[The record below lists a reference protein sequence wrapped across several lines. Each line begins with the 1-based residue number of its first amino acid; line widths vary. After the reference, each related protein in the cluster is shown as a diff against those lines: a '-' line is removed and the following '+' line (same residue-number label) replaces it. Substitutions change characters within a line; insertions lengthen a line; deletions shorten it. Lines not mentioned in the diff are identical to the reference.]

1 MKGIEFTEMDI
12 EKLIVIQSV
21 IDGKRTGKEASN
33 KLNLSERQIWRLVK
47 KVKNSGVEGIKHGN
61 RFIHQ
66 PRFITFEFKEHI
78 KNLKLSDDYC
88 DANFKHFQELIEE
101 HENIKIS
108 YTSLYKILT
117 EYGIKS
123 KKKHKDRKTHRQ
135 RKRKAH
141 EGDLVQADGTPFDWF
156 KDGHMYSIH
165 GFIDDATGKVLGAYM
180 CEHECLLGYLEV
192 LRQMLKNYGIP
203 KCLYPDK
210 FSVFFP
216 AKGQKIT
223 IEEQL
228 QGKEKPTT
236 QFKRIIDVL
245 GIDMFAASTS
255 QAKGR
260 IERLWNTFQDRL
272 VTEFKLNKIKT
283 IDEANEFLKTYIKK
297 YNKQFAVKAKNEESN
312 FVPVPSYIDLDLLL
326 AIKITRKIDSSGSFT
341 IKNKRFQILNN
352 NIMPKSKINIYI
364 SKKIGIIAEHNNTK
378 YKVICS
384 DNLPSK
390 YSSISMNEFYKE
402 HYQELYSF
410 ALSLLTYDAKEKEPL
425 LVTS

>member
-1 MKGIEFTEMDI
+1 MKGMEFTEMDI

-272 VTEFKLNKIKT
+272 VTEFK
-283 IDEANEFLKTYIKK
+283 
-297 YNKQFAVKAKNEESN
+297 
-312 FVPVPSYIDLDLLL
+312 
-326 AIKITRKIDSSGSFT
+326 
-341 IKNKRFQILNN
+341 
-352 NIMPKSKINIYI
+352 
-364 SKKIGIIAEHNNTK
+364 
-378 YKVICS
+378 
-384 DNLPSK
+384 
-390 YSSISMNEFYKE
+390 
-402 HYQELYSF
+402 
-410 ALSLLTYDAKEKEPL
+410 
-425 LVTS
+425 

>member
-12 EKLIVIQSV
+12 EKLIVIQAV
-21 IDGKRTGKEASN
+21 IDGKRTGKEASD

-47 KVKNSGVEGIKHGN
+47 KVRENGPEGIKHKN
-61 RFIHQ
+61 CFIKQ
-66 PRFITFEFKEHI
+66 PRFITPELKEHI

-88 DANFKHFQELIEE
+88 DTNFTHFLELLEE
-101 HENIKIS
+101 RENIKIS

-123 KKKHKDRKTHRQ
+123 KKKHRNRNTHRQ

-180 CEHECLLGYLEV
+180 CEHECLLGYLET
-192 LRQMLKNYGIP
+192 LRQMLKDYGIP

-216 AKGQKIT
+216 VKAQKLT

-228 QGKEKPTT
+228 QGKTKPTT

-245 GIDMFAASTS
+245 GIDMFPAATS

-272 VTEFKLNKIKT
+272 VTEFKLAEIKT
-283 IDEANEFLKTYIKK
+283 IDEANEFLKSYLKK
-297 YNKQFAVKAKNEESN
+297 YNKKFAVKAESDESN
-312 FVPVPSYIDLDLLL
+312 FVPVPTYLDLKLLL
-326 AIKITRKIDSSGSFT
+326 AIKITRTIDNSGSFT
-341 IKNKRFQILNN
+341 IKNKKFQILNN
-352 NIMPKSKINIYI
+352 NIMPKSKINVYI
-364 SKKIGIIAEHNNTK
+364 SKKIGIIAEYNNTK

-390 YSSISMNEFYKE
+390 YSTLSMNEFYKE
-402 HYQELYSF
+402 HYQELLSF
-410 ALSLLTYDAKEKEPL
+410 ALSLLTYNAKEKEPL

>member
-1 MKGIEFTEMDI
+1 MKGIEFTEMEI

-21 IDGKRTGKEASN
+21 IDGKRTGKEASD

-47 KVKNSGVEGIKHGN
+47 KVKDNGIEGIKHGN
-61 RFIHQ
+61 CFINQ
-66 PRFITFEFKEHI
+66 PRFITDEFKENI
-78 KNLKLSDDYC
+78 KKLKLSDDYC
-88 DANFKHFQELIEE
+88 DTNFTHFQELLEE
-101 HENIKIS
+101 RENIKIS

-117 EYGIKS
+117 EFGIKS

-141 EGDLVQADGTPFDWF
+141 EGELVQADGTRFDWF

-180 CEHECLLGYLEV
+180 CEHECLLGYLET
-192 LRQMLKNYGIP
+192 LRQMLKDYGIP

-216 AKGQKIT
+216 VKAQKLT

-228 QGKEKPTT
+228 QGKTKPTT
-236 QFKRIIDVL
+236 QFKRIIDIL
-245 GIDMFAASTS
+245 GIDMFPASTS

-260 IERLWNTFQDRL
+260 IERLWETFQDRL
-272 VTEFKLNKIKT
+272 ITEFKLNKIKT
-283 IDEANEFLKTYIKK
+283 IDEANDFLKKYIKK
-297 YNKQFAVKAKNEESN
+297 YNKRFSVKTESEESYFEPIPN
-312 FVPVPSYIDLDLLL
+312 YIDLDLLL
-326 AIKITRKIDSSGSFT
+326 SIKLTRKIDGSGSFT
-341 IKNKRFQILNN
+341 IKNKKFQILNN

-390 YSSISMNEFYKE
+390 YSSLSMNEFYKE

-410 ALSLLTYDAKEKEPL
+410 ALSLLTYNAKENEPL

>member
-1 MKGIEFTEMDI
+1 MKGIKFTDMDI

-21 IDGKRTGKEASN
+21 IDKKRTGKEASD
-33 KLNLSERQIWRLVK
+33 KLHLSERQIWRLVQ
-47 KVKNSGVEGIKHGN
+47 KVKSKGVEGIKHGN
-61 RFIHQ
+61 CFIKQ
-66 PRFITFEFKEHI
+66 PRFITNEFKEHI

-88 DANFKHFQELIEE
+88 DTNFTHFKELLEE
-101 HENIKIS
+101 RENIKIS

-117 EYGIKS
+117 EYDIKS
-123 KKKHKDRKTHRQ
+123 KKKHKKRNTHRQ
-135 RKRKAH
+135 RKRKSH

-156 KDGHMYSIH
+156 KDGNMYSIH

-216 AKGQKIT
+216 TKGQKLT

-228 QGKEKPTT
+228 EGKEKPTT

-245 GIDMFAASTS
+245 GIDMFPASTS

-272 VTEFKLNKIKT
+272 VTEFKLANIKT
-283 IDEANEFLKTYIKK
+283 IDQANKFLKDYIKK
-297 YNKQFAVKAKNEESN
+297 YNKRFSVKAESVESN
-312 FVPVPSYIDLDLLL
+312 FIPVPSYLDLDLLL
-326 AIKITRKIDSSGSFT
+326 AIKITRKIDNSGSFT
-341 IKNKRFQILNN
+341 IHSKKFQILNN
-352 NIMPKSKINIYI
+352 KIAPNTKINIYI

-384 DNLPSK
+384 DNLPNS
-390 YSSISMNEFYKE
+390 YSTLVMNQFYQE
-402 HYQELYSF
+402 HYQELISF
-410 ALSLLTYDAKEKEPL
+410 ALNLLTYNAKEKEPL
-425 LVTS
+425 LVSS

>member
-12 EKLIVIQSV
+12 EKLIVIQSI
-21 IDGKRTGKEASN
+21 IDGKRTGKEASI

-47 KVKNSGVEGIKHGN
+47 KVKDNGVEGIKHGN
-61 RFIHQ
+61 CFNKQ
-66 PRFITFEFKEHI
+66 PRFITNEFKEKI
-78 KNLKLSDDYC
+78 KDLKLSEDYC
-88 DANFKHFQELIEE
+88 DTNFSHFQELLEE

-108 YTSLYKILT
+108 YTALYKILS
-117 EYGIKS
+117 EFDIKS
-123 KKKHKDRKTHRQ
+123 KKKHRDRKTHRQ
-135 RKRKAH
+135 RKRKTR

-156 KDGHMYSIH
+156 KDGNMYSIH

-180 CEHECLLGYLEV
+180 CEHECLLGYLET
-192 LRQMLKNYGIP
+192 LRQMLKKYGIP

-216 AKGQKIT
+216 TKAQKLT

-245 GIDMFAASTS
+245 GIDMFPASTS

-272 VTEFKLNKIKT
+272 VTEFKLANIKT
-283 IDEANEFLKTYIKK
+283 IDDANKFLVKYIEK
-297 YNKQFAVKAKNEESN
+297 YNNRFAVKPECDESN
-312 FVPVPSYIDLDLLL
+312 FVPVPDYLDLDLLL
-326 AIKITRKIDSSGSFT
+326 SIKITRKIDNSGSFT
-341 IKNKRFQILNN
+341 IQGKKFQILNN
-352 NIMPKSKINIYI
+352 KIMPNVKVNIYI

-378 YKVICS
+378 YNVICS
-384 DNLPSK
+384 DNLPNH
-390 YSSISMNEFYKE
+390 YSTLIMNKFYQE
-402 HYQELYSF
+402 HYQELLSF
-410 ALSLLTYDAKEKEPL
+410 ALKLLTYDAKEKEPL
-425 LVTS
+425 LVSS

>member
-1 MKGIEFTEMDI
+1 MKGINFTDMDI
-12 EKLIVIQSV
+12 KKLIVIQEV
-21 IDGKRTGKEASN
+21 IDGKKTGKQASD
-33 KLNLSERQIWRLVK
+33 KLNLSERQIWRIVSNVK
-47 KVKNSGVEGIKHGN
+47 KKGNIGIKHGN
-61 RFIHQ
+61 CFNKK
-66 PRFITFEFKEHI
+66 PRFITDALKKKI

-88 DANFKHFQELIEE
+88 DTNFTHFQELLEE
-101 HENIKIS
+101 RENIKIS

-117 EYGIKS
+117 ENGIKS

-135 RKRKAH
+135 RRRKQHAG
-141 EGDLVQADGTPFDWF
+141 ELVQADGTPFDWF
-156 KDGHMYSIH
+156 KDGNMYSIH

-272 VTEFKLNKIKT
+272 VTEFKLNKIKR

>member
-1 MKGIEFTEMDI
+1 MKGFEFTEMDI

-33 KLNLSERQIWRLVK
+33 KLNLSERQVWRLVK
-47 KVKNSGVEGIKHGN
+47 KVKDNGIKGIKHGN
-61 RFIHQ
+61 CFNKH
-66 PRFITFEFKEHI
+66 PRFITDQFKNKI

-88 DANFKHFQELIEE
+88 DTNFVHFLELLNER
-101 HENIKIS
+101 ENITLS

-117 EYGIKS
+117 EFGIKS

-135 RKRKAH
+135 RKRKSRL
-141 EGDLVQADGTPFDWF
+141 GDLVQADGTPFDWF
-156 KDGHMYSIH
+156 RDGHMYSIH
-165 GFIDDATGKVLGAYM
+165 AFIDDATGKVLGAYM
-180 CEHECLLGYLEV
+180 CEHECLLGYLET
-192 LRQMLKNYGIP
+192 LRQMLTDYGIP

-216 AKGQKIT
+216 TKSQKLT

-245 GIDMFAASTS
+245 GIDMFPASTS

-272 VTEFKLNKIKT
+272 ITEFKLANVKN
-283 IDEANEFLKTYIKK
+283 IDQANIFLKKYLKK
-297 YNKQFAVKAKNEESN
+297 YNKKFAVQAENPESN
-312 FVPVPSYIDLDLLL
+312 FIPIPSYIDLDLLL
-326 AIKITRKIDSSGSFT
+326 AIKLTRKIDNSGSFT
-341 IKNKRFQILNN
+341 IHSKKFQILNN
-352 NIMPKSKINIYI
+352 NILPNTKVNIYI

-384 DNLPSK
+384 DNLPNH
-390 YSSISMNEFYKE
+390 YSTLIMNQFYQE
-402 HYQELYSF
+402 HYQELVSF
-410 ALSLLTYDAKEKEPL
+410 AVNLLSYDAKENEPL
-425 LVTS
+425 LISS

>member
-33 KLNLSERQIWRLVK
+33 KLGLSERQIWRLVK
-47 KVKNSGVEGIKHGN
+47 KVKDKGIEGIKHGN
-61 RFIHQ
+61 CFNKQ
-66 PRFITFEFKEHI
+66 PKFITDEFKEYI

-88 DANFKHFQELIEE
+88 DTNFKHFQELLEE
-101 HENIKIS
+101 RENIKIS

-135 RKRKAH
+135 RKRKSH

-156 KDGHMYSIH
+156 KNGHMYSIH

-180 CEHECLLGYLEV
+180 CEHECLLGYLEI
-192 LRQMLKNYGIP
+192 LRQMLKDYGIP

-216 AKGQKIT
+216 TKGQKLT
-223 IEEQL
+223 LEEQL
-228 QGKEKPTT
+228 EGKEKPTT
-236 QFKRIIDVL
+236 QFKRIIDIL

-272 VTEFKLNKIKT
+272 VTEFKLAKIKT

-297 YNKQFAVKAKNEESN
+297 YNKKFAITAESSESN
-312 FVPVPSYIDLDLLL
+312 FVPVPDYIDLDLLL
-326 AIKITRKIDSSGSFT
+326 SIKITRKIDNSGSFT
-341 IKNKRFQILNN
+341 IQNKRFQILNN
-352 NIMPKSKINIYI
+352 NIMPNSKINVYI

-384 DNLPSK
+384 DNLPNT
-390 YSSISMNEFYKE
+390 YSTLSMNKFYQE

-410 ALSLLTYDAKEKEPL
+410 ALNLLSYNAKEKEPI

>member
-12 EKLIVIQSV
+12 EKLLVIQSV

-33 KLNLSERQIWRLVK
+33 KLNLSERQIWRLVN
-47 KVKNSGVEGIKHGN
+47 KVKNKGIQGIKHGN
-61 RFIHQ
+61 HFNKK
-66 PRFITFEFKEHI
+66 PKFITKDFKEKI
-78 KNLKLSDDYC
+78 KKLKLSDDYC
-88 DANFKHFQELIEE
+88 DTNFTHFQELLEE
-101 HENIKIS
+101 RENIQIS

-135 RKRKAH
+135 RKRKSH

-156 KDGHMYSIH
+156 KDGNMYSIH

-192 LRQMLKNYGIP
+192 LRQMLKDYGIP

-216 AKGQKIT
+216 AKGQKLT

-245 GIDMFAASTS
+245 GIDMFPASTS

-272 VTEFKLNKIKT
+272 ITEFKLANVKT
-283 IDEANEFLKTYIKK
+283 IGDANIFFKNYIKK
-297 YNKQFAVKAKNEESN
+297 YNKKFSIKATNKDSN
-312 FVPVPSYIDLDLLL
+312 FIEVPSYLDLDLLL
-326 AIKITRKIDSSGSFT
+326 SIKMTRKIDNAGTFT
-341 IKNKRFQILNN
+341 IKNKKFQILNN
-352 NIMPKSKINIYI
+352 KIMPNSKINIYI
-364 SKKIGIIAEHNNTK
+364 SKKIGIIAEYNNTK
-378 YKVICS
+378 YKVIS
-384 DNLPSK
+384 TDNLPSK
-390 YSSISMNEFYKE
+390 YSSLSMNEFYKE

-410 ALSLLTYDAKEKEPL
+410 AIDLLTYNAKEIEPL

>member
-12 EKLIVIQSV
+12 EKLIVIEAV
-21 IDGKRTGKEASN
+21 IDGKRTGKEASD

-47 KVKNSGVEGIKHGN
+47 KVRENGPEGIKHKN
-61 RFIHQ
+61 CFIKQ
-66 PRFITFEFKEHI
+66 PRFITPELKEHI

-88 DANFKHFQELIEE
+88 DTNFTHFQELLEE
-101 HENIKIS
+101 RESIKIS

-123 KKKHKDRKTHRQ
+123 KKKHRKRNTHRQ
-135 RKRKAH
+135 RKRKSH

-180 CEHECLLGYLEV
+180 CEHECLLGYLEP

-216 AKGQKIT
+216 VKGQKLT

-228 QGKEKPTT
+228 QGKTKPTT

-245 GIDMFAASTS
+245 GIDMFPAATS

-272 VTEFKLNKIKT
+272 VTEFKLAKIKT
-283 IDEANEFLKTYIKK
+283 IDEANEFLKSYLKK
-297 YNKQFAVKAKNEESN
+297 YNKKFAVKAESDESN
-312 FVPVPSYIDLDLLL
+312 FVPVPTYLDLDLLL
-326 AIKITRKIDSSGSFT
+326 AIKITRTIDNSGSFT
-341 IKNKRFQILNN
+341 IKNKKFQILNN
-352 NIMPKSKINIYI
+352 NIMPKSKINVYI
-364 SKKIGIIAEHNNTK
+364 SKKIGIIAEYNNTK

-390 YSSISMNEFYKE
+390 YSTLSMNEFYKE
-402 HYQELYSF
+402 HYQELFSF
-410 ALSLLTYDAKEKEPL
+410 ALSLLTYNAKEKEPL

>member
-1 MKGIEFTEMDI
+1 MKGVKFTEMDI

-21 IDGKRTGKEASN
+21 IDGKRTGKEASV
-33 KLNLSERQIWRLVK
+33 KLNLSERQVWRLVR
-47 KVKNSGVEGIKHGN
+47 KVKDNGVEGIKHGN
-61 RFIHQ
+61 CFNKK
-66 PRFITFEFKEHI
+66 PRFITDELKEKI

-88 DANFKHFQELIEE
+88 DTNFVHFLELIEE
-101 HENIKIS
+101 RESIKLS

-117 EYGIKS
+117 EFDIKS
-123 KKKHKDRKTHRQ
+123 KKKHKKKKTHRQ
-135 RKRKAH
+135 RKRKSR

-165 GFIDDATGKVLGAYM
+165 GFIDDASGKVLGAYM
-180 CEHECLLGYLEV
+180 CEHECLLGYLET

-216 AKGQKIT
+216 TKGQKLT

-245 GIDMFAASTS
+245 GIDMFPASTS

-272 VTEFKLNKIKT
+272 ITEFKLANVKT
-283 IDEANEFLKTYIKK
+283 IDQANEFLKGYLKK
-297 YNKQFAVKAKNEESN
+297 YNKRFAVQAESSESN
-312 FVPVPSYIDLDLLL
+312 FVPVPTYIDLDLLL
-326 AIKITRKIDSSGSFT
+326 AIKLTRKIDNSGSFT
-341 IKNKRFQILNN
+341 IHGKKFQILNN
-352 NIMPKSKINIYI
+352 NIIPNTKVNIYI

-384 DNLPSK
+384 DNLPNH
-390 YSSISMNEFYKE
+390 YSTLIMNQFYQE
-402 HYQELYSF
+402 HYQELVSF
-410 ALSLLTYDAKEKEPL
+410 ALKLLTSDAKEKEPL
-425 LVTS
+425 LVSS

>member
-1 MKGIEFTEMDI
+1 MKGIEFTEMEI
-12 EKLIVIQSV
+12 EKLVVIQSV

-47 KVKNSGVEGIKHGN
+47 KVKDNGIEGIKHGN
-61 RFIHQ
+61 CFINQ
-66 PRFITFEFKEHI
+66 PRFITDELKENI

-88 DANFKHFQELIEE
+88 DTNFTHFQEFLEE
-101 HENIKIS
+101 RENIKIS

-117 EYGIKS
+117 EFGIKS
-123 KKKHKDRKTHRQ
+123 KKKHKDRKIHRQ
-135 RKRKAH
+135 RKRKSH
-141 EGDLVQADGTPFDWF
+141 EGELVQADGTPFDWF
-156 KDGHMYSIH
+156 KDGNMYSIH

-180 CEHECLLGYLEV
+180 CEHECLLGYLET
-192 LRQMLKNYGIP
+192 LRQMLKDYGIP

-216 AKGQKIT
+216 VKAQKLT

-228 QGKEKPTT
+228 QGKTKPTT

-245 GIDMFAASTS
+245 GIDMFPAATS

-260 IERLWNTFQDRL
+260 IERLWETFQDRL
-272 VTEFKLNKIKT
+272 ITEFKLNKIRT
-283 IDEANEFLKTYIKK
+283 IDEANEFLKQYIRK
-297 YNKQFAVKAKNEESN
+297 YNKKFSVKAESEEN
-312 FVPVPSYIDLDLLL
+312 YFETVPSYIDLDLLL
-326 AIKITRKIDSSGSFT
+326 SIKLTRKIDSSGSFT
-341 IKNKRFQILNN
+341 IKNKKFQILNN

-390 YSSISMNEFYKE
+390 YSSLSMNEFYKE

-410 ALSLLTYDAKEKEPL
+410 ALSLLTYNAKENEPI

>member
-21 IDGKRTGKEASN
+21 IDGKRTGKEASD
-33 KLNLSERQIWRLVK
+33 KLNLSERQIWRLVN
-47 KVKNSGVEGIKHGN
+47 KVRSKGAAGIKHGN
-61 RFIHQ
+61 CFINQ
-66 PRFITFEFKEHI
+66 PRFITEDFKEHI

-88 DANFKHFQELIEE
+88 DTNFSHFKELLEE
-101 HENIKIS
+101 HENINIS

-117 EYGIKS
+117 EFGIKS

-135 RKRKAH
+135 RKRKSH

-156 KDGHMYSIH
+156 KDGNKYSIH

-216 AKGQKIT
+216 TKGQKLT
-223 IEEQL
+223 LEEQL
-228 QGKEKPTT
+228 EGKQKPTT

-245 GIDMFAASTS
+245 GIDMFPASTS

-272 VTEFKLNKIKT
+272 VTEFKLAKIKT
-283 IDEANEFLKTYIKK
+283 IDEANDFLKIYIKK
-297 YNKQFAVKAKNEESN
+297 YNKHFAVEPESSKSN
-312 FVPVPSYIDLDLLL
+312 FIPVPSYLDLDLLL
-326 AIKITRKIDSSGSFT
+326 SIKITRKIDNSGSFS
-341 IKNKRFQILNN
+341 IHNKKFQILNN
-352 NIMPKSKINIYI
+352 NIMPKSKINVYI
-364 SKKIGIIAEHNNTK
+364 SKKIGIIAEHNNTQ

-384 DNLPSK
+384 DNLPNT
-390 YSSISMNEFYKE
+390 YSTLSMNKFYQE
-402 HYQELYSF
+402 HKQELYAF
-410 ALSLLTYDAKEKEPL
+410 ALNLLSYNAKEKEPI

>member
-1 MKGIEFTEMDI
+1 MKGMEFTEMDI

-47 KVKNSGVEGIKHGN
+47 KVKNSGIEGIKHGN

-135 RKRKAH
+135 RKRKTH

-272 VTEFKLNKIKT
+272 VTEFKLNKIKR

>member
-1 MKGIEFTEMDI
+1 MKGIEFTEMEI
-12 EKLIVIQSV
+12 EKLMVIQSV
-21 IDGKRTGKEASN
+21 IDGKRTGKEASD

-47 KVKNSGVEGIKHGN
+47 KVKDNGIEGIKHGN
-61 RFIHQ
+61 CFINQ
-66 PRFITFEFKEHI
+66 PRFITDEFKENI
-78 KNLKLSDDYC
+78 KKLKLSDDYC
-88 DANFKHFQELIEE
+88 DTNFTHFQELLEE
-101 HENIKIS
+101 RENIKIS

-117 EYGIKS
+117 EFGIKS

-141 EGDLVQADGTPFDWF
+141 EGELVQADGTPFDWF

-180 CEHECLLGYLEV
+180 CEHGCLLGYLET
-192 LRQMLKNYGIP
+192 LRQMLKDYGIP

-216 AKGQKIT
+216 VKAQKLT

-228 QGKEKPTT
+228 QGKTKPTT
-236 QFKRIIDVL
+236 QFKRIIDIL
-245 GIDMFAASTS
+245 GIDMFPASTS

-260 IERLWNTFQDRL
+260 IERLWETFQDRL
-272 VTEFKLNKIKT
+272 ITEFKLNKIKT
-283 IDEANEFLKTYIKK
+283 IDEANDFLKKYIKK
-297 YNKQFAVKAKNEESN
+297 YNKRFSVKAESEESYFEPIPN
-312 FVPVPSYIDLDLLL
+312 YIDLDLLL
-326 AIKITRKIDSSGSFT
+326 SIKLTRKIDGSGSFT
-341 IKNKRFQILNN
+341 IKNKKFQILNN

-390 YSSISMNEFYKE
+390 YSSLSMNEFYKE

-410 ALSLLTYDAKEKEPL
+410 ALSLLTYNAKENEPL

>member
-1 MKGIEFTEMDI
+1 MKGIEFTEMEI
-12 EKLIVIQSV
+12 GKLIVIQSV
-21 IDGKRTGKEASN
+21 IDGKRTGKEAST

-47 KVKNSGVEGIKHGN
+47 RVKNSGIEGIKHGN
-61 RFIHQ
+61 CFINQ
-66 PRFITFEFKEHI
+66 PRFITDEFKENI

-88 DANFKHFQELIEE
+88 DTNFTHFQELLEE
-101 HENIKIS
+101 RENIKIS

-117 EYGIKS
+117 GFGIKS

-135 RKRKAH
+135 RKRKSH
-141 EGDLVQADGTPFDWF
+141 EDELVQADGTPFDWF
-156 KDGHMYSIH
+156 KDGNMYSIH
-165 GFIDDATGKVLGAYM
+165 GFIDDATGKVLGVYM
-180 CEHECLLGYLEV
+180 CEHECLLGYLET
-192 LRQMLKNYGIP
+192 LRQMLKDYGIP

-216 AKGQKIT
+216 VKAQKLT

-228 QGKEKPTT
+228 QGKTKPTT

-245 GIDMFAASTS
+245 GIDMFPAATS

-260 IERLWNTFQDRL
+260 IERLWETFQDRL
-272 VTEFKLNKIKT
+272 ITEFKLNKIKT
-283 IDEANEFLKTYIKK
+283 IDEANEFLKKYIKK
-297 YNKQFAVKAKNEESN
+297 YNKRFSVKAENEEN
-312 FVPVPSYIDLDLLL
+312 YFEPVPSYIDLDLLL
-326 AIKITRKIDSSGSFT
+326 SIKLTRKIDSSGSFT
-341 IKNKRFQILNN
+341 IKNKKFQILNN
-352 NIMPKSKINIYI
+352 NIIPKSKINIYI
-364 SKKIGIIAEHNNTK
+364 SKKIGIIAEYNNTK

-390 YSSISMNEFYKE
+390 YSSLSMNEFYKE

-410 ALSLLTYDAKEKEPL
+410 AVSLLTYNAKEYEPL

>member
-1 MKGIEFTEMDI
+1 MKGIEFTEMNI

-33 KLNLSERQIWRLVK
+33 KLNLSERQIGRLVK
-47 KVKNSGVEGIKHGN
+47 KVKNNGIEGIKHGN
-61 RFIHQ
+61 CFIHQ
-66 PRFITFEFKEHI
+66 PRFITSEFKEHI

-101 HENIKIS
+101 RENIKIS

-117 EYGIKS
+117 EYEIKS

-135 RKRKAH
+135 RKRKSH

-192 LRQMLKNYGIP
+192 LRQMLKDYGIP

-216 AKGQKIT
+216 AKGQKVT

-228 QGKEKPTT
+228 QGKT
-236 QFKRIIDVL
+236 
-245 GIDMFAASTS
+245 
-255 QAKGR
+255 
-260 IERLWNTFQDRL
+260 N
-272 VTEFKLNKIKT
+272 
-283 IDEANEFLKTYIKK
+283 Y
-297 YNKQFAVKAKNEESN
+297 
-312 FVPVPSYIDLDLLL
+312 
-326 AIKITRKIDSSGSFT
+326 
-341 IKNKRFQILNN
+341 
-352 NIMPKSKINIYI
+352 
-364 SKKIGIIAEHNNTK
+364 
-378 YKVICS
+378 
-384 DNLPSK
+384 
-390 YSSISMNEFYKE
+390 
-402 HYQELYSF
+402 
-410 ALSLLTYDAKEKEPL
+410 
-425 LVTS
+425 

>member
-1 MKGIEFTEMDI
+1 MKGMEFTEMDI

-135 RKRKAH
+135 RKRKTH

-272 VTEFKLNKIKT
+272 VTEFKLNKIKR

-402 HYQELYSF
+402 HYQELYSI
-410 ALSLLTYDAKEKEPL
+410 LTQK
-425 LVTS
+425 